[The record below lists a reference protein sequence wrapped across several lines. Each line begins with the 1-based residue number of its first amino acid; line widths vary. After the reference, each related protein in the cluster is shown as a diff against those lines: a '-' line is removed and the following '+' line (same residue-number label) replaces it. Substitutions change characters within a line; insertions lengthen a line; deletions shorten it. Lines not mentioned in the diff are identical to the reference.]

1 MSWIRLTAK
10 KAREEMGRDAEYDF
24 DPMDTTRQVADEF
37 PDTDVLAS
45 PPPLRPGNV
54 AADTFQPSA
63 VLEQKEEK
71 LPRPKRQGRGPSK
84 RNLLVST
91 SLAILEDAESL
102 VPPNGITREVALGVR
117 FSTEEFYPDFPGER
131 VWRTGKLNIRDRC
144 TNVFLK
150 KNWEAW
156 RKLAQPLYVPPKADV
171 RKSFLHYAG
180 LELHGLKVDWSTVD
194 LSIAMNTISK
204 ERRHAARR
212 ELYRLRARM
221 DGRLV
226 ERTDPDAAEKSQKM
240 MKRLASTQDR
250 APKRPRSEPKPKV
263 SVKNGNLPSAPS
275 VPARVSQPVPIPASV
290 AADTHAGGISKKGKE
305 KVAGSP
311 IVDTLAEEER
321 KTKLAVKAS
330 RQDLHVDPTL
340 PTPTGQTSGRGSNQM
355 SAADF
360 TTQVK
365 QDCSNLPYD
374 GQMTQ
379 SMSNMASTLTMAME
393 EHTHVWKF
401 WASLEDQLAQ
411 AKKEEEVLKAKISD
425 LEEEKHLMNE
435 RVAMMEKKDL
445 YELLE
450 AKMQGYQIANH
461 PGTLGDFENLNLT
474 IMGKWTTIP
483 TLNLDMFEKCP
494 ADYPDFAP
502 FAAAK
507 WVGWKDNCPLCV
519 HPLGLLPSIN
529 TGMCKHMFHFNCF
542 WKYASTRR
550 ICPKCRTALP
560 DSTYEFFCTI
570 FVPEGIESI
579 DPNTGEKEVM
589 EAQVDEDELES
600 GRGRHVLWN
609 DADIL
614 TNNESRAF
622 ALLEVNKA
630 LKLWRSGILL
640 PGVSFVRG
648 HRTLESVECEIDRE
662 GIEELYSNIGKSS
675 KTAAESLPNSRAYD
689 ELMMNVFD
697 SYVNPNNDPDIR
709 PLVAGLDA
717 DDFTME
723 KLLGTKVPKTP
734 DDVGPDFEES
744 LSEHSRLKLNSELLT
759 MVDGP
764 PRVTRSTR
772 TRLEYEP
779 IVVSASSPTKH
790 VLVEGNSDTLGLL
803 SPLIPIC
810 SPAIIPSPSPS
821 IPINLTNVGLD
832 DPFSPPRPA
841 MVDTYDRTSHSEE
854 AMISIARLRRS
865 ISPKLRDGDS
875 HGQLPA
881 WIFVPIHGSNH
892 WSLAIIRLHRE
903 FCHIVHLDSCV
914 DIHIPT
920 AIFHVLKTFIYLT
933 MKVDVTKIEHQ
944 SWPVD
949 QQKDNFSCGLHVL
962 QMLAGAGMRDAN
974 LDHCFWRES
983 FNSIATTDNVTSF
996 WLMLGLYLEGKLE
1009 VLLT

>member
-1 MSWIRLTAK
+1 MSWTRVTAK

-24 DPMDTTRQVADEF
+24 DHADIARQVADEF
-37 PDTDVLAS
+37 PHTDVLAS

-54 AADTFQPSA
+54 AADTSQPSA
-63 VLEQKEEK
+63 VLEQKEEE

-91 SLAILEDAESL
+91 PVAIPEDAESL
-102 VPPNGITREVALGVR
+102 VPPNGITGEVALGVR
-117 FSTEEFYPDFPGER
+117 FSTEELYPDFPGER

-144 TNVFLK
+144 TNAFLK

-156 RKLAQPLYVPPKADV
+156 RKLAQPP
-171 RKSFLHYAG
+171 
-180 LELHGLKVDWSTVD
+180 
-194 LSIAMNTISK
+194 
-204 ERRHAARR
+204 
-212 ELYRLRARM
+212 LRARM

-226 ERTDPDAAEKSQKM
+226 EPEKSQKI

-263 SVKNGNLPSAPS
+263 SVKDGNLPSAPS
-275 VPARVSQPVPIPASV
+275 VPARVSQHVPIPASV
-290 AADTHAGGISKKGKE
+290 AADTHAGGISRKGKE
-305 KVAGSP
+305 KGAGSP
-311 IVDTLAEEER
+311 IVDTLAEEEWR
-321 KTKLAVKAS
+321 TKLAVKAS
-330 RQDLHVDPTL
+330 RQDLHMDPTP

-360 TTQVK
+360 TAQVK
-365 QDCSNLPYD
+365 QDCSNLPCD
-374 GQMTQ
+374 WQMTQ

-393 EHTHVWKF
+393 EHTRVWKF

-425 LEEEKHLMNE
+425 LEEEKRLMNE

-461 PGTLGDFENLNLT
+461 PSTLGDFEILNIT
-474 IMGKWTTIP
+474 ITQKWIAIP

-502 FAAAK
+502 FAAPK
-507 WVGWKDNCPLCV
+507 WIGWKDNCPLCV
-519 HPLGLLPSIN
+519 HPLGFLPSIN
-529 TGMCKHMFHFNCF
+529 TGVCKHMFHFNCF

-550 ICPKCRTALP
+550 ICPECRTALP

-579 DPNTGEKEVM
+579 DPDTDEKEVM
-589 EAQVDEDELES
+589 ESQVDLEELES
-600 GRGRHVLWN
+600 GRGRHVLRN
-609 DADIL
+609 DVDIL
-614 TNNESRAF
+614 ANNESRAF
-622 ALLEVNKA
+622 ALLEMNKA
-630 LKLWRSGILL
+630 LKLWRADTVL
-640 PGVSFVRG
+640 PGVSFIIG
-648 HRTLESVECEIDRE
+648 HRKSVECKIDRK
-662 GIEELYSNIGKSS
+662 GIEELYSNIDKSF
-675 KTAAESLPNSRAYD
+675 KTAAESLPNSRAYH
-689 ELMMNVFD
+689 ELMRNMFD
-697 SYVNPNNDPDIR
+697 SYVNPNNDPYIR

-744 LSEHSRLKLNSELLT
+744 LSEHARLKSDLLAI
-759 MVDGP
+759 VDGP

-772 TRLEYEP
+772 TRLE
-779 IVVSASSPTKH
+779 IQA
-790 VLVEGNSDTLGLL
+790 NSCLCVFSNETY
-803 SPLIPIC
+803 
-810 SPAIIPSPSPS
+810 
-821 IPINLTNVGLD
+821 
-832 DPFSPPRPA
+832 DPFSPPRSQIVS
-841 MVDTYDRTSHSEE
+841 VDTFVDLAQYISSPENKGSKDQGCPSKCDLTKEDCESGMLLGKHLRGDVINVYIKERFLDRGRDKMHNMFFVNTFWF
-854 AMISIARLRRS
+854 
-865 ISPKLRDGDS
+865 PKASKL
-875 HGQLPA
+875 GQLPA

-903 FCHIVHLDSCV
+903 FCHIVHLDSCI
-914 DIHIPT
+914 DIHTPT
-920 AIFHVLKTFIYLT
+920 AIFHVLKTFISLT

-949 QQKDNFSCGLHVL
+949 QQKDDFSCGIHVL
-962 QMLAGAGMRDAN
+962 QMLAGVGMREAD
-974 LDHCFWRES
+974 LDRCFWQES

-996 WLMLGLYLEGKLE
+996 WVMLGLYLGGKLE
-1009 VLLT
+1009 VPPT

>member
-1 MSWIRLTAK
+1 MSC
-10 KAREEMGRDAEYDF
+10 AESSGLG
-24 DPMDTTRQVADEF
+24 QVADEF

-54 AADTFQPSA
+54 PADTSQQYWSKKRRSCRVRRGKA
-63 VLEQKEEK
+63 DD
-71 LPRPKRQGRGPSK
+71 RPP
-84 RNLLVST
+84 
-91 SLAILEDAESL
+91 
-102 VPPNGITREVALGVR
+102 
-117 FSTEEFYPDFPGER
+117 
-131 VWRTGKLNIRDRC
+131 
-144 TNVFLK
+144 
-150 KNWEAW
+150 
-156 RKLAQPLYVPPKADV
+156 YVPPKAEV

-226 ERTDPDAAEKSQKM
+226 EPTDPDADEKSQKM

-263 SVKNGNLPSAPS
+263 SVKDGNLPSAPS

-290 AADTHAGGISKKGKE
+290 AADMHAGGISRKGKE

-321 KTKLAVKAS
+321 RTKLA
-330 RQDLHVDPTL
+330 
-340 PTPTGQTSGRGSNQM
+340 
-355 SAADF
+355 
-360 TTQVK
+360 
-365 QDCSNLPYD
+365 
-374 GQMTQ
+374 
-379 SMSNMASTLTMAME
+379 LTR
-393 EHTHVWKF
+393 VWKF

-425 LEEEKHLMNE
+425 LEEEKRIMNE

-461 PGTLGDFENLNLT
+461 LGTLGDFKNLNLT
-474 IMGKWTTIP
+474 ITRKWIAIP

-519 HPLGLLPSIN
+519 HPLGFLPSIN
-529 TGMCKHMFHFNCF
+529 TGVCKHMFHFNCF

-550 ICPKCRTALP
+550 ICPECRTALP

-600 GRGRHVLWN
+600 GRGRHVLRN
-609 DADIL
+609 DVDIL

-630 LKLWRSGILL
+630 LKLWRTGIVL

-662 GIEELYSNIGKSS
+662 GIEELYSNIGKSF

-734 DDVGPDFEES
+734 DDVGLDFEES
-744 LSEHSRLKLNSELLT
+744 LSEHARLKLNSELLA
-759 MVDGP
+759 MVDEP

-772 TRLEYEP
+772 TRLEYKP

-790 VLVEGNSDTLGLL
+790 VLMEGNSDTLGLS
-803 SPLIPIC
+803 SPLIPTC

-821 IPINLTNVGLD
+821 IPIDLTNAGLD
-832 DPFSPPRPA
+832 DPFSPPRSQIVS
-841 MVDTYDRTSHSEE
+841 VDTFVDLVQYISSPENQGSKDQGWLSKCDLTKEDRESGMLLGKHLRGDVINVYIKERFLDRGRDKMHNIFFVNTFWFPKASELVDRYDRTSHSEK

-920 AIFHVLKTFIYLT
+920 AIFHVLKTFISLT

-949 QQKDNFSCGLHVL
+949 QQKDDFSCGIHVL
-962 QMLAGAGMRDAN
+962 QMLAGAGMREAN
-974 LDHCFWRES
+974 LDRCFWQES

-1009 VLLT
+1009 VPPT